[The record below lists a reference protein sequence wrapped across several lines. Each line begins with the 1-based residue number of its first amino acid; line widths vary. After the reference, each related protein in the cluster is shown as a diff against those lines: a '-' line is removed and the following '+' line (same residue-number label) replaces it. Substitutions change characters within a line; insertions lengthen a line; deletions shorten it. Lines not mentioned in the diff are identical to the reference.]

1 MTQITFTK
9 MHGIGNDYIY
19 IDCTQKRMLREKDVK
34 DFALQYCDRHF
45 GIGADGVILV
55 KKSRKA
61 DFCMDM
67 YNADGSR
74 GKMCGNGIR
83 CLAAYVHGKKLTDKT
98 LLEIETL
105 SGIKTIKLEKIATQ
119 TYLATVDMGKPSFFC
134 PDVPVEWTEE
144 SMINES
150 LAIDGKLF
158 NVTAVSMGNP
168 HAVIFTKGVEKMEIE
183 RYGPLLEK
191 HRLFPEGVNAEFA
204 EILDRKTIRMRV
216 WERGSN
222 ETMACGTGA
231 CATVAAAAVNGLSDR
246 ECTVKLNGGDL
257 KITWEKDSD
266 SIIMVGPAEFVYDGT
281 VQYISKENSYDT
293 D

>member
-1 MTQITFTK
+1 MTQIAFTK

-19 IDCTQKRMLREKDVK
+19 IDCTQNRALREKDIK

-61 DFCMDM
+61 DFFMDM

-98 LLEIETL
+98 ELQIETL
-105 SGIKTIKLEKIATQ
+105 SGIKTIILEKISAK
-119 TYLATVDMGKPSFFC
+119 TYSATVDMGKPSFFC
-134 PDVPVEWTEE
+134 PDIPVGWSED
-144 SMINES
+144 SMINEP

-168 HAVIFTKGVEKMEIE
+168 HAVIFTKDVDKMEIE
-183 RYGPLLEK
+183 KYGPLLEK

-204 EILDRKTIRMRV
+204 EIFDRKTIRMRV

-231 CATVAAAAVNGLSDR
+231 CATVAAAVVNGLSDR
-246 ECTVKLNGGDL
+246 DCTVKLNGGDL
-257 KITWEKDSD
+257 NISWDKEKETITM
-266 SIIMVGPAEFVYDGT
+266 IGPAEFVYDGS
-281 VQYISKENSYDT
+281 VRYIGSVN
-293 D
+293 